1 MPKGFYPNRYGVTT
15 SALRTKTGG
24 NAKKMEEKWLQKVY
38 ISIYMGIEEAKPDKL
53 CRMVQVPILAEKAAR
68 E

>member
-1 MPKGFYPNRYGVTT
+1 MPKGFYPNRYGVTM

-53 CRMVQVPILAEKAAR
+53 CRMV
-68 E
+68 